1 MVVVCVSTEVVS
13 KAVALIPL
21 LYVINRSR
29 RCVDGGGGDGG
40 GGLEL
45 ELEGV
50 AWWSRG
56 MILA

>member
-21 LYVINRSR
+21 LYAINRSR
-29 RCVDGGGGDGG
+29 WCVDGGGGDGG